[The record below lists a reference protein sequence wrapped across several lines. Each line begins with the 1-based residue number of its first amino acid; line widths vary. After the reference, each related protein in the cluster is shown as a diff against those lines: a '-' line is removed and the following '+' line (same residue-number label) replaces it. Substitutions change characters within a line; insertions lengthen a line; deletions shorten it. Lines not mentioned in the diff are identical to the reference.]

1 MHFFLTEMIANKSLS
16 YQVIQTCIH
25 FYICNTCLDFCFELS
40 IQNSDF
46 FVLCAILCLQIQAS
60 LESWHLLYFQEFA
73 SCNFF
78 NLLTFS
84 DCQLREFA
92 AFFPPNPSSVLKS
105 YVRFPRE
112 GGKGNWSVWMKNSN
126 GNLFLLSSKEVVW
139 LPASF
144 LQQSSNFAVFSL
156 DCLSFWSSFSPK
168 RSHFAEASDLE
179 KKQSDYCSKL

>member
-1 MHFFLTEMIANKSLS
+1 MHFFLNWDDCKQVVIKSYRLAFIS
-16 YQVIQTCIH
+16 IYGL
-25 FYICNTCLDFCFELS
+25 NCLDFCFELS

-156 DCLSFWSSFSPK
+156 DCLSFWSSFSK
-168 RSHFAEASDLE
+168 TFSFCWSFRLGEEAVRL
-179 KKQSDYCSKL
+179 L